1 MIRCVASECLGWLKV
16 GNYAA
21 TERNPL
27 PAKLVEIP
35 QMNFGH
41 DPNPKARV
49 NLCKDLPN
57 NVAGSMPGGTVTSNW
72 ASISPSTS
80 T

>member
-1 MIRCVASECLGWLKV
+1 MLYLATECLCRSKV
-16 GNYAA
+16 ADYAA

-27 PAKLVEIP
+27 PANPVEIP

-49 NLCKDLPN
+49 NLCQDLPN

>member
-1 MIRCVASECLGWLKV
+1 MRFVASECLCRSKV

-27 PAKLVEIP
+27 PAIPVEIP

-49 NLCKDLPN
+49 NLCNDLPN

-72 ASISPSTS
+72 ASLSPSSGT
-80 T
+80 